1 MKHEEISLQTK
12 RALAASLRRIMTRKS
27 FSKITVSEIIADC
40 GVNRKT
46 FYYHFEDIYALLHW
60 MLEQESVEILKHFD
74 LLTDYRDAV
83 SFIMDYIESNKH
95 IINCAIDAI
104 GRDFLSRFFYA
115 DFMGIANSVIRG
127 MEEKYHHPLSD
138 AYRSFLAEFYC
149 EAISG
154 MIVSWIRN
162 RKGEDRAFAQES
174 IITILRDSL
183 RGVMQ
188 AETAVPENAN

>member
-1 MKHEEISLQTK
+1 MKHEEISMQTK

-60 MLEQESVEILKHFD
+60 MLEQESVEILKHF
-74 LLTDYRDAV
+74 
-83 SFIMDYIESNKH
+83 
-95 IINCAIDAI
+95 INCAIDAI
-104 GRDFLSRFFYA
+104 GRDYLSRFFYA
-115 DFMGIANSVIRG
+115 DFMGIADSVIRG

-174 IITILRDSL
+174 IITILRDSP